1 MKKLQLF
8 ILALLV
14 GTISAN
20 AQLRE
25 ASPTAG
31 ESSNSQNALFDLLYT
46 IDIGANGTIG
56 ANGNAGIMFMDGQ
69 YWVSA
74 WASDL
79 IHVLD
84 VTGAFVETFT
94 IPGITGTRSMTTD
107 GTSIYIGTAG
117 TQIYQVDPGTRSIDA
132 IINITSAATARMVTY
147 DETLDGGAGGFW
159 IGNFGNDIASVDM
172 SGNELSLIPAATH
185 GTAVYGGAIDNVSPG
200 GPFLWIHNQGVS
212 QDLITQLDPATGIP
226 TGVEYDFA
234 NDMPAGATGIAGGLI
249 ISDEVSPG
257 VIALVGLDQGTP
269 SDIIFAV
276 ELLEN
281 TAGVNDNSLSNFS
294 LYPNPASRGVVSIE
308 TETQGAKQVTVFDVL
323 GKTVISTTLEG
334 TELNISSLQEGVYMV
349 QVTQNNATATKKL
362 IVK

>member
-1 MKKLQLF
+1 MKKLQLL

-25 ASPTAG
+25 ASPTNG

-46 IDIGANGTIG
+46 IDIGSTGTIG
-56 ANGNAGIMFMDGQ
+56 ADGQAGILFMDGQ

-74 WASDL
+74 WASDA

-84 VTGAFVETFT
+84 ATGAFIETFT
-94 IPGITGTRSMTTD
+94 IPGISGTRAMTTD
-107 GTSIYIGTAG
+107 GTSVYIGTAG
-117 TQIYQVDPGTRSIDA
+117 TQIYDVDPVSRSINA
-132 IINITSAATARMVTY
+132 IINVTSTADARMVTY

-159 IGNFGNDIASVDM
+159 IGSFSGDIASVDM
-172 SGNELSLIPAATH
+172 SGNELSVIPAATH
-185 GTAVYGGAIDNVSPG
+185 GTAIYGGAIDNVSPG

-212 QDLITQLDPATGIP
+212 QDLITQIDPVTGLP

-234 NDMPAGATGIAGGLI
+234 VDMPAGGTGIAGGLI
-249 ISDEVSPG
+249 ISDEVDPT
-257 VIALVGLDQGTP
+257 VFALVGLCQCTP
-269 SDIIFAV
+269 SNLIFAV
-276 ELLEN
+276 ELVEN
-281 TAGVNDNSLSNFS
+281 TAGVNDNSLSDFS
-294 LYPNPASRGVVSIE
+294 LYPNPASRGTVSIE
-308 TETQGAKQVTVFDVL
+308 TATQGAKQVTVFDVL
-323 GKTVISTTLEG
+323 GKTVLSTTLEG

-349 QVTQNNATATKKL
+349 QVTQNSATATKKL